1 MSAQPKSDSS
11 QRSQRQ
17 SALAAQ
23 RARRLSESSLKSVA
37 PKKLV
42 EPRPAPT
49 KLWESG
55 MVLGVNVVLISTAL
69 VTLTHLVPFQ
79 LSQHAK
85 LKEIRAE
92 ESSLSQDIRALEQS
106 YAQNQTPE
114 AAQRVAQQQ
123 GNLMPINH
131 LSVVLTPNV
140 GAH

>member
-1 MSAQPKSDSS
+1 MSAQPKSDFSR
-11 QRSQRQ
+11 RSQRQ

-23 RARRLSESSLKSVA
+23 RARRLSEGSLNVA

-55 MVLGVNVVLISTAL
+55 MILGVNVVLISTAL

-92 ESSLSQDIRALEQS
+92 ESSLSQDIKALEQN

-123 GNLMPINH
+123 GNLMPLNH

-140 GAH
+140 AAQ